1 MEKHDEKHGSSH
13 QFTAITRYVYEFNVL
28 DFHLMG
34 MRLMISRKAH
44 AKQTPAARME
54 RLRNLQA
61 KIDDLDRRGLLRRKQ
76 FEGGIPLTE
85 RVVGFHVGRRG

>member
-1 MEKHDEKHGSSH
+1 MDFLHT
-13 QFTAITRYVYEFNVL
+13 FTADTPDVVTRLREA
-28 DFHLMG
+28 
-34 MRLMISRKAH
+34 RQAH